1 VARIDMYAPWVRAIR
16 FMSAT
21 AERAAAV
28 TAAVADGIQG
38 ALAPVAPTDAAPA
51 RAAEVDIPPVYIPP
65 VHERPVDVPPV
76 NIAPAVVAPR
86 ATYPERPGPEALAAR
101 LLTPMAPAHLDAM
114 LESVI
119 AHAVDA
125 VVIVDPIGT
134 ITYASPAF
142 GRMLAVAEQ
151 DLLGH
156 NLLDLVH
163 PDDATATRAALTSVG
178 SRDESAMNLDVR
190 AQHDDGSWRW
200 LEATATNLLA
210 DPAVRGI
217 AIQLRDVSE
226 RRRYEDDLRHRALHD
241 TLTGLPN
248 RTLLLDRLEVAIGRS
263 AREARSIAVFFLDLD
278 SFKEINDTLGHPAGD
293 DVLVGVARRL
303 SATARGEDTVARFG
317 GDEFVMVLEHDQ
329 PNEWVIEFAERLRG
343 VFREP
348 IRAGRRLVPVTAS
361 IGVAMTEGPASA
373 PDVLLR
379 NADAAMYRAKQ
390 SGRDTY
396 VVFDESMIDDSN
408 LSFVFD

>member
-1 VARIDMYAPWVRAIR
+1 MYAPWVRAIR

-28 TAAVADGIQG
+28 TAAVADGIEQ
-38 ALAPVAPTDAAPA
+38 AIAPDAPADPASADPPPATTAMVDARPTDLAPDRVAAADTPPADIAPGPVAPPSP
-51 RAAEVDIPPVYIPP
+51 RF
-65 VHERPVDVPPV
+65 VPP
-76 NIAPAVVAPR
+76 APEPL
-86 ATYPERPGPEALAAR
+86 EAR
-101 LLTPMAPAHLDAM
+101 LLTPMVASERDAL

-125 VVIVDPIGT
+125 VVVVDPIGT

-142 GRMLAVAEQ
+142 GRVLALNEKH
-151 DLLGH
+151 LLGH
-156 NLLDLVH
+156 NVLDLVH

-200 LEATATNLLA
+200 LEATATNLLT

-278 SFKEINDTLGHPAGD
+278 TFKEINDTLGHP
-293 DVLVGVARRL
+293 
-303 SATARGEDTVARFG
+303 
-317 GDEFVMVLEHDQ
+317 
-329 PNEWVIEFAERLRG
+329 
-343 VFREP
+343 
-348 IRAGRRLVPVTAS
+348 PVTTCSLVSPAVSRRRPAARTRSRAS
-361 IGVAMTEGPASA
+361 
-373 PDVLLR
+373 
-379 NADAAMYRAKQ
+379 
-390 SGRDTY
+390 
-396 VVFDESMIDDSN
+396 VVTSS
-408 LSFVFD
+408 